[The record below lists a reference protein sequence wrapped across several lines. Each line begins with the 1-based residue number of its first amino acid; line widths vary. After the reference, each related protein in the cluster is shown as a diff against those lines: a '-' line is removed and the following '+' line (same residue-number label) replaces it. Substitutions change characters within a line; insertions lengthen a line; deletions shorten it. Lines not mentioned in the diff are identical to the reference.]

1 MKQRL
6 RQLLLLFALGSF
18 SFLPQ
23 ATSQTATLSGKVVD
37 GNDQLSL
44 PGANVYLKSAM
55 SIGDVTDIDGNF
67 LISGVP
73 VGEQVLVVSFLSYGT
88 KEVTVNVIDGDNAAL
103 NIELAPEAIMG
114 QEVVVTGQVLGQAKA
129 INQQLNMEAL
139 ANVVAAD
146 RIQELPDVNAAE
158 AIARLPGVA
167 INRSG
172 GEGQKV
178 VIRGMQ
184 PKFSA
189 INVNGVRLPSN
200 SGTDR
205 SVDLSLI
212 SPELLDG
219 IEVFKSPLPDMD
231 AEAVGGT
238 VNLKLRKAPKEFKFL
253 AKGLGGYNDLNND
266 WRDYKGVLQASKR
279 LFEDKLGFVA
289 QASVERFNR
298 GGDILTNNWRQG
310 ETGPNGITE
319 IFGNDLRLRD
329 QQEIRRRYNSS
340 LSLDYDLKKGSLA
353 FFGLFSE
360 TTRDRFSIEERYLP
374 NGPSVD
380 FVGREIENSIQ
391 LTSFSLQGEHPI
403 GKVIMDW
410 TAATTNSRGRTPYDF
425 SMRFVDNSRAFDSA
439 LDRDSHPRNYYDA
452 ASPTL
457 AQAFLWEAD
466 HNTSSV
472 NERTNTT
479 ALNFK
484 LPFSKGDKLGGY
496 FKVGGKWTQI
506 IRDRNRN
513 INSENFY
520 YLGGQIAREAI
531 AAYPGNLTVLP
542 QNTELVSIL
551 SFTAPENDLDFINE
565 GNQNIG
571 LVTNLDASLMRDW
584 YNAQEQANLLNR
596 NRIALVDNY
605 EVQEN
610 VYAAYA
616 MMRLDISQKLTIIP
630 GFRYERSDN
639 EYRSGISSLNGR
651 YGINGFFRD
660 TTTTQDYGVFL
671 PHLHLKY
678 QPLEWFDIRA
688 SFSSTIARPD
698 FAFITPRSQINE
710 NSLQITS
717 GNPNLEFARSN
728 NYDLFFSAYK
738 GRLGLLSFGVF
749 YKEVDNIFYPWR
761 TNLFDQAT
769 ADQFGWSAFEG
780 FDLVS
785 YINSGRSSIRG
796 FEIDLQTNLRFLPKP
811 FNGIVINVNYA
822 RLDSRTEAF
831 FLTSETRL
839 VVPVPPIFE
848 TTFEN
853 QVREVPMPN
862 QAPHVFNMSIGYDL
876 NGFSA
881 RVSGA
886 FQGSKADSY
895 SANKDFDRFTLE
907 FWRWDASIKQR
918 FAKNWSIFLNLNNF
932 SDQQDITFI
941 RNENFIRSIET
952 YGFTATVGGQYQ
964 IR

>member
-1 MKQRL
+1 MKPLL
-6 RQLLLLFALGSF
+6 RQFLLLLSFGCFA
-18 SFLPQ
+18 FLNPVL
-23 ATSQTATLSGKVVD
+23 SQTATLQGQVVD
-37 GNDQLSL
+37 GADKISL
-44 PGANVYLKSAM
+44 PGTNVYLKSAM
-55 SIGDVTDIDGNF
+55 SIGDVTDVNGNF

-73 VGEQVLVVSFLSYGT
+73 LGEQILVVSFLSYGT
-88 KEVTVNVIDGDNAAL
+88 KEVTINVLAENNAKL
-103 NIELAPEAIMG
+103 TIELSPEAIMG

-129 INQQLNMEAL
+129 INQQLNMEAM

-238 VNLKLRKAPKEFKFL
+238 VNLKLRKAPKEFKFM
-253 AKGLGGYNDLNND
+253 AKGLGGFNDLNND
-266 WRDYKGVLQASKR
+266 WRDYKGVLQGSKR
-279 LFEDKLGFVA
+279 LFNDKLGFVA
-289 QASVERFNR
+289 QASIERFNR
-298 GGDILTNNWRQG
+298 GGDIITNNWRQG
-310 ETGPNGITE
+310 ATREDGITE
-319 IFGNDLRLRD
+319 IFGNDLRFRD

-340 LSLDYDLKKGSLA
+340 LSLDYDLGDKGSLA

-360 TTRDRFSIEERYLP
+360 TTRDRFSIEERYRP
-374 NGPSVD
+374 NDPAINY
-380 FVGREIENSIQ
+380 VGREIENSIQ

-403 GKVIMDW
+403 GKIIMDW
-410 TAATTNSRGRTPYDF
+410 TTATTQSKGKTPYDF
-425 SMRFVDNSRAFDSA
+425 FMRFIDNAQGFDPE
-439 LDRDSHPRNYYDA
+439 LDNDSHPRNYYGA
-452 ASPTL
+452 ANPTFE
-457 AQAFLWEAD
+457 QSFLTE
-466 HNTSSV
+466 NEFNNSSV
-472 NERTNTT
+472 NERTNT
-479 ALNFK
+479 AQINFK
-484 LPFSKGDKLGGY
+484 LPFTKGDKLGGY
-496 FKVGGKWTQI
+496 FKVGGKFNQI
-506 IRDRNRN
+506 TRDRNQQTLA
-513 INSENFY
+513 ENFY
-520 YLGGQIAREAI
+520 YLGGIFGRNAI
-531 AAYPGNLTVLP
+531 AAYDGPVTVLP
-542 QNTELVSIL
+542 QNTELISML
-551 SFTAPENDLDFINE
+551 TFLGGDNTLDFINE
-565 GNQNIG
+565 DNQNVG
-571 LVTNLDASLMRDW
+571 VSANLDRGIMRDW
-584 YNAQEQANLLNR
+584 YEAQRSILNNDR
-596 NRIALVDNY
+596 SAIVDNY
-605 EVQEN
+605 EVQERI
-610 VYAAYA
+610 YATYA
-616 MMRLDISQKLTIIP
+616 MLRLDIGKQLTLIP

-639 EYRSGISSLNGR
+639 DYSSGISSLNGR
-651 YGINGFFRD
+651 YGVNGFFRD

-671 PHLHLKY
+671 PHLHIKY

-688 SFSSTIARPD
+688 SYSTTLARPD
-698 FAFITPRSQINE
+698 FAWITPRSQINLSSTTI
-710 NSLQITS
+710 NS
-717 GNPNLEFARSN
+717 GNPDLNFAKSV

-738 GRLGLLSFGVF
+738 SRLGLLSFGVF
-749 YKEVDNIFYPWR
+749 YKEIDDIFYPWE

-769 ADQFGWSAFEG
+769 ADQFGWPQYRG
-780 FDLVS
+780 FDLTS
-785 YINSGRSSIRG
+785 YINSGKSTLRG

-811 FNGIVINVNYA
+811 FNGLVINVNYA

-831 FLTSETRL
+831 FLTSETELISRIP
-839 VVPVPPIFE
+839 PVFK

-853 QVREVPMPN
+853 QVREVLMPN

-907 FWRWDASIKQR
+907 FWRWDASLRQR
-918 FAKNWSIFLNLNNF
+918 FAKTWSVFLNLNNF
-932 SDQQDITFI
+932 SNQQDVTFI
-941 RNENFIRSIET
+941 RNSNFIRTIET
-952 YGFTATVGGQYQ
+952 YGFTGTVGVQYQ
-964 IR
+964 IK

>member
-1 MKQRL
+1 MKPKLRL
-6 RQLLLLFALGSF
+6 SF
-18 SFLPQ
+18 LILAFGFMSFLPQ
-23 ATSQTATLSGKVVD
+23 AISQTATLSGKVVD
-37 GNDQLSL
+37 QNDKLSL
-44 PGANVYLKSAM
+44 PGANVYLKSSM

-73 VGEQVLVVSFLSYGT
+73 FGDQVLVISFLSYGT
-88 KEVTVNVIDGDNAAL
+88 KEITVKVVEGDNEVI
-103 NIELAPEAIMG
+103 NIELAPEAILG
-114 QEVVVTGQVLGQAKA
+114 QEVVVTGQILGQAKA

-266 WRDYKGVLQASKR
+266 WRDYKGVVQASKR
-279 LFEDKLGFVA
+279 VFNDKLGFVA
-289 QASVERFNR
+289 QASIERFNR
-298 GGDILTNNWRQG
+298 GGDIITNTWRQG
-310 ETGPNGITE
+310 ATQEDGVTD
-319 IFGNDLRLRD
+319 IFGNQLRFRD
-329 QQEIRRRYNSS
+329 QQEIRRRYNTS
-340 LSLDYDLKKGSLA
+340 LGLDYALKKGSLA

-360 TTRDRFSIEERYLP
+360 TTRDRFSIEERYAP
-374 NGPSVD
+374 AEPAIQY
-380 FVGREIENSIQ
+380 VGREIDNSIQ

-403 GKVIMDW
+403 GRVVMDW
-410 TAATTNSRGRTPYDF
+410 TAATTQSKGRTPYDF
-425 SMRFVDNSRAFDSA
+425 QMLFTDNAQGFDPG
-439 LDRDSHPRNYYDA
+439 LDNDGNPSNYYA
-452 ASPTL
+452 AANPTL
-457 AQAFLWEAD
+457 EQSFLRSNQFNNSD
-466 HNTSSV
+466 VT
-472 NERTNTT
+472 ERTNT
-479 ALNFK
+479 ASINFK
-484 LPFSKGDKLGGY
+484 LPFTKGDKLGGY
-496 FKVGGKWTQI
+496 FKVGGKINQI
-506 IRDRNRN
+506 TRDRNRQELA
-513 INSENFY
+513 ENFY
-520 YLGGQIAREAI
+520 YLGGVFGRNALEA
-531 AAYPGNLTVLP
+531 YDGPVVLLP
-542 QNTELVSIL
+542 QNAELISIL
-551 SFTAPENDLDFINE
+551 SFMNQNSALDFINQD
-565 GNQNIG
+565 NQNVGI
-571 LVTNLDASLMRDW
+571 TATLDPGLMRDW
-584 YNAQEQANLLNR
+584 YEAQRPILNNDR
-596 NRIALVDNY
+596 SALVDEY
-605 EVQEN
+605 EVEERI
-610 VYAAYA
+610 YATYA
-616 MMRLDISQKLTIIP
+616 MMRLDIGEKLTVIP
-630 GFRYERSDN
+630 GFRYELSDN

-651 YGINGFFRD
+651 YGVNGFFRD

-678 QPLEWFDIRA
+678 QALEWLDIRA
-688 SFSSTIARPD
+688 SYSTTLARPD
-698 FAFITPRSQINE
+698 FAWITPRSQINL
-710 NSLQITS
+710 SGTAITS
-717 GNPNLEFARSN
+717 GNPDLNFAKSV
-728 NYDLFFSAYK
+728 NYDLFVSAYK
-738 GRLGLLSFGVF
+738 SKFGLLSFGVF
-749 YKEVDNIFYPWR
+749 YKEIDDIFYPWR
-761 TNLFDQAT
+761 TNLVDQET
-769 ADQFGWSAFEG
+769 ADMFGWPEFRG
-780 FDLVS
+780 FTLNS
-785 YINSGRSSIRG
+785 YINSGRSTLRG

-811 FNGIVINVNYA
+811 FNGFVINVNYA

-831 FLTSETRL
+831 FLTSETELISRI
-839 VVPVPPIFE
+839 PPILR
-848 TTFEN
+848 TTFTNE
-853 QVREVPMPN
+853 VREVLIPN

-886 FQGSKADSY
+886 FQGSKSDSY

-907 FWRWDASIKQR
+907 FWRWDASIRQR

-932 SDQQDITFI
+932 SDQQDITFT
-941 RNENFIRSIET
+941 RNENYISSIQT
-952 YGFTATVGGQYQ
+952 YGFTATVGAQYQ

>member
-1 MKQRL
+1 MKPILRL
-6 RQLLLLFALGSF
+6 YLCFLLFSCCA
-18 SFLPQ
+18 FLTT
-23 ATSQTATLSGKVVD
+23 AIGQTATLQGQVVD
-37 GNDQLSL
+37 GGDKVSL
-44 PGANVYLKSAM
+44 PGTNVYLKLAM
-55 SIGDVTDIDGNF
+55 SIGDVTDVDGNF

-73 VGEQVLVVSFLSYGT
+73 LGEQVLVVSFLSYGT
-88 KEVTVNVIDGDNAAL
+88 KEITVNVLAEDNARL
-103 NIELAPEAIMG
+103 TIELSPEAIMG

-139 ANVVAAD
+139 ANIVSAD

-253 AKGLGGYNDLNND
+253 AKGLGGLNELNND
-266 WRDYKGVLQASKR
+266 WRDYKGVLQGSKR
-279 LFEDKLGFVA
+279 LFNDKLGFVA
-289 QASVERFNR
+289 QASIERFNR

-310 ETGPNGITE
+310 ATREDGITE
-319 IFGNDLRLRD
+319 IFGNELRFRD

-340 LSLDYDLKKGSLA
+340 LSLDYDLGSKGSLA

-360 TTRDRFSIEERYLP
+360 TTRERFSIEERYRP
-374 NGPSVD
+374 NDPAINY
-380 FVGREIENSIQ
+380 VGREIDNSIQ
-391 LTSFSLQGEHPI
+391 LTSFSLQGEHPV
-403 GKVIMDW
+403 GKVIIDW
-410 TAATTNSRGRTPYDF
+410 TAATTQSKGKTPFDF
-425 SMRFVDNSRAFDSA
+425 FMRFIDNAQAFDPS
-439 LDRDSHPRNYYDA
+439 LDRDSHPRNYYA
-452 ASPTL
+452 AAQPTL
-457 AQAFLWEAD
+457 ESSFLTENEF
-466 HNTSSV
+466 NTSSV
-472 NERTNTT
+472 NERTNT
-479 ALNFK
+479 ASLNFK
-484 LPFSKGDKLGGY
+484 LPFTKGDKLGGY
-496 FKVGGKWTQI
+496 FKVGGKINQI
-506 IRDRNRN
+506 TRDRNRQTLA
-513 INSENFY
+513 ENFY
-520 YLGGQIAREAI
+520 YLGGVFGRDAI
-531 AAYPGNLTVLP
+531 NAYDGPLTLLP
-542 QNTELVSIL
+542 QNTELISIL
-551 SFTAPENDLDFINE
+551 SFIDQNNNLDFINE
-565 GNQNIG
+565 NNQSIDIAA
-571 LVTNLDASLMRDW
+571 TLDPGLMRDW
-584 YNAQEQANLLNR
+584 YDAQRDILNNDR
-596 NRIALVDNY
+596 AAIVDRY
-605 EVQEN
+605 EVEE
-610 VYAAYA
+610 VIYATYA
-616 MMRLDISQKLTIIP
+616 MLRLDVGKKLTIIP
-630 GFRYERSDN
+630 GFRYELSDN

-651 YGINGFFRD
+651 YGVNGFFRD

-678 QPLEWFDIRA
+678 QALEWLDIRA
-688 SFSSTIARPD
+688 SYSTTLARPD
-698 FAFITPRSQINE
+698 FAWVTPRSQINLSSA
-710 NSLQITS
+710 NITS
-717 GNPNLEFARSN
+717 GNPDLRFAKSI

-738 GRLGLLSFGVF
+738 SKFGLLSFGVF
-749 YKEVDNIFYPWR
+749 YKEIDDIFYPWR
-761 TNLFDQAT
+761 TNLVDQAT
-769 ADQFGWSAFEG
+769 ADQFGWSNYRS
-780 FDLVS
+780 FDLSS
-785 YINSGRSSIRG
+785 YINSGRSTLRG

-831 FLTSETRL
+831 FLTSETELISRIP
-839 VVPVPPIFE
+839 PVFR

-853 QVREVPMPN
+853 QVREVLIPN

-886 FQGSKADSY
+886 FQGSKADTY

-907 FWRWDASIKQR
+907 FWRWDASIRQR

-932 SDQQDITFI
+932 SNQQDVTFT
-941 RNENFIRSIET
+941 RNENFVSSIET
-952 YGFTATVGGQYQ
+952 YGFTGTIGAQYQ
-964 IR
+964 IK